1 MVDEPVIQTTTIQS
15 AEDAAKAIAGYKD
28 RAIEAK
34 NATMQM
40 NEASGLASV
49 FLSKMGIATN
59 SLTGSLGNATSMLGK
74 FMNDLGE
81 VGTVSK
87 NQGLAIGALIGALDS
102 AKQSFAGNWNFS
114 NLNSFSDQVNAILPT
129 VSTSLNGLRS
139 LAKSMGIDVPGMAL
153 LGAEGLKK
161 LIVNTANS
169 ADNAIRLRDVY
180 VGLAARTGTLDEVNK
195 KAGPGFQNMN
205 ALVAIQRENLTNTM
219 QATHLSAHAIEEF
232 YTKLGTVPGAL
243 NANTASLKGM
253 TGGTNLLTST
263 IQIAKGTGMEYSDV
277 VEGMRKAIVGYGAS
291 IPEALV
297 FTTRISEISK
307 KFKIE
312 LSDVKQEIL
321 NTSEAFK
328 MFGKDTSSAAQIM
341 NQYVGGLQQ
350 TGLSGQA
357 SANIVGN
364 MTRQIGQLSI
374 AQKAF
379 ISAQSGG
386 PGGLQGAFGIDM
398 MLRQEGGQKKVMDM
412 VMKTMQRQM
421 GPLVSTAEAAQGGPA
436 AAQFTKQI
444 MMLQQGP
451 LGSLAKTLPEA
462 EHLVDALKL
471 MSEGKAAPTEL
482 KTDQQVVQESM
493 KEGNQYHKQTAT
505 GISQMVA
512 MMEQARGMASGASL
526 SLLQSGFTAGTGEQ
540 FGDMDAVANTRGA
553 IQGSMNQAGRRDP
566 LMDLAVQGQ
575 FLKDRKGQEGF
586 QNIQDW
592 EKFTKQIPDML
603 KAPLDGIRGLIKE
616 GKLGEAEVKKE
627 DMLKSIERQKA
638 DLANAPPAAR
648 AAQTAELEKNAALAQ
663 AAVNNMKNAATS
675 PTAPE
680 PEKPAPKVVF
690 NPNADLSDLGI
701 PGENVRNA
709 AARTAARTQA
719 APATAPNANFAALAP
734 GAPENLGTINVDVT
748 TYCSECH
755 EKLAGQRHSHSVNVG
770 QKKRK

>member
-1 MVDEPVIQTTTIQS
+1 MADDPVIPTTTIQS

-49 FLSKMGIATN
+49 FLDKMHISAN
-59 SLTGSLGNATSMLGK
+59 NLTGGLGNATSMLGQ
-74 FMNDLGE
+74 FMNNLGG
-81 VGTVSK
+81 VGTISK
-87 NQGLAIGALIGALDS
+87 NQTLLLGTLVNAVDS
-102 AKQSFAGNWNFS
+102 VRVSFAGAGGNNI
-114 NLNSFSDQVNAILPT
+114 NAFSDQLNSVLGAIG
-129 VSTSLNGLRS
+129 NNKQGLLG
-139 LAKSMGIDVPGMAL
+139 LAETMGIKFPAAL
-153 LGAEGLKK
+153 QLTAGEIKK
-161 LIVNTANS
+161 VITNIATS
-169 ADNAIRLRDVY
+169 ADNAIRLRDTY
-180 VGLAARTGTLDEVNK
+180 VTLAARTGTLDEVNK

-205 ALVAIQRENLTNTM
+205 SLIAIQRENLTNTM
-219 QATHLSAHAIEEF
+219 RATHLSAHAVEDF

-243 NANTASLKGM
+243 NANTVSLKGV

-263 IQIAKGTGMEYSDV
+263 IQLAKGTGMEYSDV
-277 VEGMRKAIVGYGAS
+277 IEGMRKAVVGYGAS
-291 IPEALV
+291 IPEALT
-297 FTTRISEISK
+297 FTARISEISK

-341 NQYVGGLQQ
+341 NQYIGGLQQ

-364 MTRQIGQLSI
+364 MTRQISQLSI

-386 PGGLQGAFGIDM
+386 PGGLQGAYGIDM
-398 MLRQEGGQKKVMDM
+398 LLRQEGGQKRVMDM

-482 KTDQQVVQESM
+482 KTDQQIVQDSM
-493 KEGNQYHKQTAT
+493 KEGNLYQKQTAT

-526 SLLQSGFTAGTGEQ
+526 TLLQSGLTAGAGEQ
-540 FGDMDAVANTRGA
+540 FADMDSVANTRGA
-553 IQGSMNQAGRRDP
+553 IQGSMQQAGRRDP
-566 LMDLAVQGQ
+566 LMDLATQGN

-592 EKFTKQIPDML
+592 EKFTKQIIPDML

-616 GKLGEAEVKKE
+616 GKLGEAEQNYDQILKTIAKKKE
-627 DMLKSIERQKA
+627 EV
-638 DLANAPPAAR
+638 ANV
-648 AAQTAELEKNAALAQ
+648 Q
-663 AAVNNMKNAATS
+663 S
-675 PTAPE
+675 
-680 PEKPAPKVVF
+680 PKVVF

-709 AARTAARTQA
+709 AARTAART
-719 APATAPNANFAALAP
+719 ATPPTTPTVTNYAALAP
-734 GAPENLGTINVDVT
+734 GAPENLGTITVDVT